1 MANMI
6 ARLGVLL
13 GIDSAE
19 FKRGIDEASKKLEQF
34 GDAAERYGKVAA
46 TSLVAASV
54 AALKYADD
62 IADVAKANDVTIDSI
77 LKLRAALQDN
87 GGEAENASKMMSSF
101 NSFVIKAA
109 DGSFEAQRSFKT
121 LGVSLQDI
129 SRMSIDQ
136 LFSRTAQGIADIE
149 DPILRNARAFEVFG
163 KAAKGV
169 DFAGFN
175 DTLNETN
182 SITERQAEAVKD
194 AADMYDRLQKVAR
207 DTALVITTELGPPLK
222 ATVDYF
228 EQMNTGGNVF
238 AESLKVTYQTVA
250 VLVSDIAFVIKGIAD
265 ELNHTVENAKV
276 LATEGI
282 AAAKKLNAEYNAY
295 RESERQKLDEFQ
307 RRVMGGGGGR
317 GGGVSKFDDPR
328 RLDRKK
334 EEPTGR
340 AVTPGIDKDA
350 EKRKRDEQRAFEEK
364 MRELASMQ
372 KTNQA
377 YEERQHAVETTLE
390 KEQEIFKLEM
400 NSRFFRKEDLTLERE
415 IIEIRA
421 KGAENIYK
429 LEQETNLTNVDRAER
444 IQKEN
449 ELTEKA
455 IELAKERNRLKKEF
469 NEGDIFTG
477 MENKMAEYIN
487 NMRTQVEIGAEMFT
501 SMMSNMESALDRF
514 VTTGKLSFKD
524 LTRSI
529 IQDLIRIQMRA
540 QMTGLFSM
548 MFKSMGFGVGGKYGP
563 DNIDVGGGWNPAR
576 ADGGS
581 VDANKIG
588 LVGERGPELFIPKT
602 AGTIIPNNQLAGALG
617 GTTNV
622 TNNYINAIDA
632 KSFEQRLLESSSTIW
647 AANTYANKS
656 LATNG
661 RRA

>member
-175 DTLNETN
+175 DTLRETN

-307 RRVMGGGGGR
+307 RRIMGGGGGR

-377 YEERQHAVETTLE
+377 YEERQHAVETTLQ

-400 NSRFFRKEDLTLERE
+400 NSRMYRKEDLSLERE

-421 KGAENIYK
+421 RQAENIYK
-429 LEQETNLTNVDRAER
+429 LEQEINLTKGDREAR
-444 IQKEN
+444 MQKEN
-449 ELTEKA
+449 ELAEKA
-455 IELAKERNRLKKEF
+455 IELAKERNRLTKEAQ
-469 NEGDIFTG
+469 EGDLYKG
-477 MENKMAEYIN
+477 MENKMYEYIN
-487 NMRTQVEIGAEMFT
+487 SMRTQIEIGGEMFT

-514 VTTGKLSFKD
+514 VSSGKLSFKD

-540 QMTGLFSM
+540 QMMRLFSGLL
-548 MFKSMGFGVGGKYGP
+548 GFGVGGARGP

-576 ADGGS
+576 ADGGP

-588 LVGERGPELFIPKT
+588 LVGERGPELFIPRS
-602 AGTIIPNNQLAGALG
+602 AGTIIPNNQLAGAFG
-617 GTTNV
+617 GQTNV
-622 TNNYINAIDA
+622 TNNYINAIDT
-632 KSFEQRLLESSSTIW
+632 KSFEQRLLESNQAIW
-647 AANTYANKS
+647 SANQYANKS
-656 LATNG
+656 LASNG